1 MEAWYG
7 YCLMP
12 HTHPAQNPTADSDVR
27 ILLVRLGAIGDVLM
41 ASPVVEVLREA
52 YPHAYIAW
60 LVEPLAA
67 PFVRC
72 NPYVDE
78 VIVAER
84 KAAWQRMLREWK
96 LLPFLREARAF
107 GQQLRARKFDIAIDC
122 QGLLKSGMFAYLSGA
137 PRRIGFIP
145 SREGNRL
152 FLTEPIERPSHPT
165 RITQTYLSMLSALG
179 LPVAARRP
187 VLPIPAPEREAAQA
201 FLQSNGLADRRYVAC
216 CISTSRPQK
225 DWIWSRWGELA
236 DLFWERDGL
245 RTVFVGG
252 PERRVDTLRLV
263 ESAASHPISAVGHTN
278 LLQSA
283 AIVQDATVVVGC
295 DTGLTYAGLAT
306 DTPTVA
312 LYGST
317 DPTWLA
323 EEPYMALC
331 FHPMHCSPCHR
342 RPRCKTLYD
351 CMVAITAQEVAD
363 TAATLLERTR
373 KMSEIAE

>member
-1 MEAWYG
+1 
-7 YCLMP
+7 MP
-12 HTHPAQNPTADSDVR
+12 HTRPTQNPTSDSEVR

-52 YPHAYIAW
+52 YPRAYLAW
-60 LVEPLAA
+60 LVEPLSA
-67 PFVRC
+67 PLVRC

-84 KAAWQRMLREWK
+84 KAAWQQMLREWK
-96 LLPFLREARAF
+96 LLPFLREVREF
-107 GQQLRARKFDIAIDC
+107 GDQLRARRFDIAIDC
-122 QGLLKSGMFAYLSGA
+122 QGLMKSGIFACLSGA

-165 RITQTYLSMLSALG
+165 RITQTYLSMLSALD
-179 LPVAARRP
+179 LPIAARRP
-187 VLPIPAPEREAAQA
+187 VLPIPASEREAAQA
-201 FLQSNGLADRRYVAC
+201 YLASCGLTDQRYAAC
-216 CISTSRPQK
+216 CVSTSRPQK
-225 DWIWSRWGELA
+225 DWIWARWGELA
-236 DLFWERDGL
+236 DLLWERDGL

-252 PERRVDTLRLV
+252 PERRVDTLRLI
-263 ESAASHPISAVGHTN
+263 ESCTSRPISAVGHTT

-283 AIVQDATVVVGC
+283 ALVQDAALVVGC

-331 FHPMHCSPCHR
+331 FHPLACSPCHR
-342 RPRCKTLYD
+342 RPHCPTRFD
-351 CMVAITAQEVAD
+351 CMLAITAQEVAD
-363 TAATLLERTR
+363 TAATLLDRC
-373 KMSEIAE
+373 KKLAEHAG